1 VIRGSCLCGG
11 VAYEIDGEVS
21 PVQLCHA
28 RRCQK
33 MSASAFRA
41 EAAVKTE
48 ALRFVKGEDLIT
60 VYEAPILREP
70 PAFRSRFCKI
80 CGTPLPGE
88 IPGSGFAVVFP
99 TQLDGDPELRA
110 FRHIFMSQHR
120 AWLPIADDL
129 PQFDERPPEAQRLPR
144 R

>member
-11 VAYEIDGEVS
+11 VAYEIDGEIS
-21 PVQLCHA
+21 PVQMCHA

-41 EAAVKTE
+41 EAAVKAD

-70 PAFRSRFCKI
+70 PAFKSRFCKV
-80 CGTPLPGE
+80 CGTQLPGE
-88 IPGSGFAVVFP
+88 LPGSGFAVVFP
-99 TQLDGDPELRA
+99 TQLDGDPEHRA
-110 FRHIFMSQHR
+110 FRHIFTSQNR

-129 PQFDERPPEAQRLPR
+129 PQFAERPPEAQRLPR